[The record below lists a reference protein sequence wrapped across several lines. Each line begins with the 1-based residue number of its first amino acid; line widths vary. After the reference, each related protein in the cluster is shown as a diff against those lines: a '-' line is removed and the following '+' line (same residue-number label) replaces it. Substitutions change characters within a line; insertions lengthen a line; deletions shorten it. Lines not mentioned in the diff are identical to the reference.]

1 MSDAM
6 LQAALDKLFEAF
18 DEAPDTD
25 FASMSQEQLT
35 RIAEAAVFT
44 AHMFLRHQVAQRVF
58 LEDHSEPQGAK
69 RLPAAVSA
77 QLRADIERSR
87 HNAMRLDKLAKL
99 VPASLLGYF
108 NENNGMKSRAHRKY
122 RRET

>member
-6 LQAALDKLFEAF
+6 CQAALEKLIAVF
-18 DEAPDTD
+18 DETPDID
-25 FASMSQEQLT
+25 FTLMNQEQLT
-35 RIAEAAVFT
+35 RIAEAAAFT
-44 AHMFLRHQVAQRVF
+44 AHMFLRHRVAQRVF
-58 LEDHSEPQGAK
+58 LEDHSAPQGTK

-87 HNAMRLDKLAKL
+87 LNAMRLDKLAKL
-99 VPASLLGYF
+99 VPAALLGYF
-108 NENNGMKSRAHRKY
+108 NENNGLKSRAHRRH